1 MKYLIL
7 LGDGMADYRYPEL
20 GGITPLQYARV
31 PNMDWLASQGII
43 GLVQTVPGGLPP
55 GSDVANLSVMGYDPL
70 IKYTGRAPLEAIGM
84 GVSLNDHDVAFRCN
98 LVTLSEE
105 VNYEDKIMVDYSAGE
120 IKSDLAAVLIKDL
133 EVFLQRQDMK
143 FYPGVSYRHLMVWA
157 GGPADTLLTPPHD
170 ITGKIIYG
178 HLPKGDGSDNLLTVM
193 KESYKFLKYHKSTVV
208 MDSRPA
214 NSLWFWGQG
223 KSLSLD
229 SFQEKFNLSGTVIS
243 AVNLIKGLGKCAG
256 LSTVEVEGATGNIH
270 TNFAGKTSAA
280 LEAFRDGVDLVYM
293 HIEAPD
299 EAGHQGNMGIKV
311 RAIEEIDSKVLGP
324 LLSSM
329 REFGEFKIM
338 LLPDHATPVSEKTH
352 TADPVPFVIYDSRNP
367 QNTCTTYCEEVA
379 AKGMFVQRGYQ
390 LVEIFIKG

>member
-20 GGITPLQYARV
+20 GGVTPLQYARV

-43 GLVQTVPGGLPP
+43 GLVQTVPEGLPP

-70 IKYTGRAPLEAIGM
+70 INYTGRAPLEAIGM

-105 VNYEDKIMVDYSAGE
+105 ENYEDKTMVDYSAGE
-120 IKSDLAAVLIKDL
+120 IESDLAAVLIKDL
-133 EVFLQRQDMK
+133 EVHLQRRNMK
-143 FYPGVSYRHLMVWA
+143 FYPGVSYRHLMVWN
-157 GGPADTLLTPPHD
+157 GGPVGTSLTPPHD
-170 ITGKIIYG
+170 ITGKVIHS
-178 HLPKGDGSDNLLTVM
+178 HLPKGEGSADLLAVM
-193 KESYKFLKYHKSTVV
+193 KESHKFLKSHQSNVF
-208 MDSRPA
+208 MSRPA

-229 SFQEKFNLSGTVIS
+229 SFLEKFNLSGTVIS

-256 LSTVEVEGATGNIH
+256 LNTIDVKGATGNIN
-270 TNFAGKTSAA
+270 TNFTGKTLAA

-299 EAGHQGNMGIKV
+299 EAGHQGNMDIKV

-352 TADPVPFVIYDSRNP
+352 TADPVPFVIYDSRTP
-367 QNTCTTYCEEVA
+367 QNTHTTYSEEVA
-379 AKGMFVQRGYQ
+379 AKGMFVERGHQ